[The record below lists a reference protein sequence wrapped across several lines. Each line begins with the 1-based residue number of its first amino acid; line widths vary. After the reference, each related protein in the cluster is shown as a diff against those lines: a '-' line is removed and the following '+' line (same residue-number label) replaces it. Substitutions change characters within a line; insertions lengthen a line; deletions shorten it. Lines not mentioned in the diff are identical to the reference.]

1 MTTLSRN
8 HGILLGGLLG
18 VLLALPASA
27 PAPAATLGLVVGIDQ
42 YRYKPPLK
50 GAVNDARDIQA
61 ALTAVG
67 VKDIVL
73 LLNEQASR
81 QAIEAAWKRQVA
93 KAKPGDTLIF
103 TYAGHGGQEPERAP
117 GSEADGKDEALLLSG
132 FREIRPGNGQ
142 RIVDDDLNRWFRD
155 ASALNI
161 IFVADA
167 CYSGT
172 LTRSIDPRAAFLGSR
187 TIGDYGPIQDDE
199 LPPPAVATAGRPP
212 LDAQLLPNVT
222 FLAASRENEITP
234 EFVIEGRP
242 RGALSWA
249 FAQALRGAADANRD
263 RKLTREE
270 LRGYVDETVRMY
282 AEFRQHPK
290 FEPLDDTDRAILPA
304 AERPADR
311 WPAPPTLRVRVL
323 GLEETARQALLAP
336 ASGMAFATAEQT
348 PDLIWDAGQQQVL
361 SGAGDIVAYT
371 VTDAQAL
378 QSVVAKWRMLATL
391 KAMSAPHALRLR
403 LEPNDSLH
411 RAGTVVSAT
420 LDGHRHGFLTLFNL
434 AANGTVQFLYP
445 LPQDPKTVPIDRPF
459 TLKQIQVTT
468 PYGADHVVAVV
479 TPKELA
485 TFHTQLRGLDDQ
497 PKAEALGRILREAH
511 WGTYQMGVLGTYT
524 APNDG
529 S

>member
-1 MTTLSRN
+1 MATLSRN
-8 HGILLGGLLG
+8 HGILLSGLLG

-103 TYAGHGGQEPERAP
+103 TYAGHGGQEPERVP
-117 GSEADGKDEALLLSG
+117 GSEVDGKDEALLLSG

-155 ASALNI
+155 AAALNI

-199 LPPPAVATAGRPP
+199 LPPPAASSPP
-212 LDAQLLPNVT
+212 SDEKPLPNVT

-234 EFVIEGRP
+234 EFIIDGQP

-249 FAQALRGAADANRD
+249 FAQALRGAADAD
-263 RKLTREE
+263 RNHTLTREE
-270 LRGYVDETVRMY
+270 LRSYVEETVRMY
-282 AEFRQHPK
+282 AESRQHPRI
-290 FEPLDDTDRAILPA
+290 EPLADSHRAILPA
-304 AERPADR
+304 AERSADR

-323 GLEETARQALLAP
+323 GLEETARQALLASAP
-336 ASGMAFATAEQT
+336 GIEFATAAQT

-361 SGAGDIVAYT
+361 SGAGDIVAYA

-378 QSVVAKWRMLATL
+378 RNVVAKWRVLATL

-403 LEPNDSLH
+403 LEPDDGLH
-411 RAGTVVSAT
+411 RAGTVVSVT

-434 AANGTVQFLYP
+434 AADGTVQFLYP
-445 LPQDPKTVPIDRPF
+445 RLEEDPKIVPTGQPF
-459 TLKQIQVTT
+459 LLLNQIQVTR
-468 PYGADHVVAVV
+468 PFGADHVVAVV